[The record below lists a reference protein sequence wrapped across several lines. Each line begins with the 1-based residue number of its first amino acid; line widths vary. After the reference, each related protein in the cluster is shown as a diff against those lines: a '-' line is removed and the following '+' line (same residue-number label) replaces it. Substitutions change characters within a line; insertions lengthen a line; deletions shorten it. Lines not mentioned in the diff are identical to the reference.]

1 LFCTVRLELEL
12 PFSSSL
18 KDKRQTLRSLKDRL
32 RRRNVSVVESDQQD
46 LWQRAT
52 MEIALAAV
60 SRGAAEEKRDERKAV
75 SGRTRKV
82 ESQLKEITGEEVASL
97 SDPRIQGLVT
107 VTGVRV
113 SPDLAHATVFYS
125 VLAGEDAMAANEGLQ
140 SAAGRIQAAVGA
152 QMRLKRTP
160 RLHFEPDPVV
170 ERATRIEAALREVRS
185 DEDAH
190 EK

>member
-1 LFCTVRLELEL
+1 
-12 PFSSSL
+12 
-18 KDKRQTLRSLKDRL
+18 
-32 RRRNVSVVESDQQD
+32 
-46 LWQRAT
+46 
-52 MEIALAAV
+52 M
-60 SRGAAEEKRDERKAV
+60 

-125 VLAGEDAMAANEGLQ
+125 VLAGEDESAAHEGLQ

-152 QMRLKRTP
+152 QTRLK
-160 RLHFEPDPVV
+160 
-170 ERATRIEAALREVRS
+170 AYAQAALRARPRGRACHQDRS
-185 DEDAH
+185 RT
-190 EK
+190 